1 MVGTNVVSVEKVLLL
16 LMIET
21 NMLGLST
28 EGYVT
33 PVQGVINY
41 SSRNVILI
49 GTSREPT
56 WERNRTPALFVVKTL
71 QRKLTSPYTTG
82 LSIRV
87 RNRTSAQIVDRSLH
101 RGVILIDIS
110 REPTMPRNHFPARIV
125 VKTFQRKQNSFYTYG
140 VCTRERNPT
149 PALCVVKVLV

>member
-1 MVGTNVVSVEKVLLL
+1 MVGTNVGSVEKVLLL

-56 WERNRTPALFVVKTL
+56 WERNRTPALFVAKTL
-71 QRKLTSPYTTG
+71 QRKLASSYTTG
-82 LSIRV
+82 VSTRG
-87 RNRTSAQIVDRSLH
+87 RNRTPAQIVVNIFQ

-110 REPTMPRNHFPARIV
+110 RVDT
-125 VKTFQRKQNSFYTYG
+125 
-140 VCTRERNPT
+140 
-149 PALCVVKVLV
+149 